1 MKIGTYSI
9 PDNPNRLPKLV
20 EHTKKIYDTH
30 EGRSIV
36 NVTKNDAL
44 AQLLGYKSSRNG
56 AYWGELATLKA
67 YGLLEG
73 RSDLKVSDLGKQITY
88 GTGDQKGQA
97 ALKAVLNIPLWK
109 QFYEKYRLQLP
120 ATEFWAKLQSITN
133 CEAPVARSNEQFVT
147 EAFGE
152 DTSLIKNLKDV
163 SSEVKDLTNPQQN
176 SMDNPSESSNVQF
189 IEVRA
194 GPFYQRLPFNEQG
207 KKIAMSFLEA
217 LEVDTKKK
225 NDDNHHKTNNT

>member
-1 MKIGTYSI
+1 VKKNVKIGTYSI
-9 PDNPNRLPKLV
+9 PDNPNRLPRLV

-30 EGRSIV
+30 EGRSIPNV
-36 NVTKNDAL
+36 NKNDSL
-44 AQLLGYKSSRNG
+44 AQLLGYKSSNNG
-56 AYWGELATLKA
+56 AYWTELASLRA

-73 RSDLKVSDLGKQITY
+73 RSELKVSDLGKQITY
-88 GTGDQKGQA
+88 GTGDQQSQA

-120 ATEFWAKLQSITN
+120 TTEFWAKLQSITN
-133 CEAPVARSNEQFVT
+133 CEAPVARSNEQFIT
-147 EAFGE
+147 EAFRD
-152 DTSLIKNLKDV
+152 DTSLIKNLKAV
-163 SSEVKDLTNPQQN
+163 APEVNDLTNSEQN
-176 SMDNPSESSNVQF
+176 PMDNRGENPNVQF

-217 LEVDTKKK
+217 LDIETKKK
-225 NDDNHHKTNNT
+225 GDKQPS